1 MVEPHRI
8 DALPVVAIVAFLVM
22 WLHSLTA
29 LGNGTGRPWVM
40 HSPWRYWGPPAIAA
54 AMLFVVGVCIWRR
67 SRLGAWVRSAIAG
80 AVGMVPALLFA
91 LIPGLFAGVLIL
103 GLWNSK
109 PDVSGHRGPADWFTR
124 PDNYGGDP
132 VALALLVA
140 GPIALAIATAM
151 APALA
156 DLLKTHIWR
165 QPAKQ
170 PTPLST
176 TVSGVSTGAT
186 VLVAMAFA
194 GWVVTERT
202 SEERAR
208 TSVLTQSRRHGLTE
222 QGGGAN
228 LALLDAARRGSV
240 DDIEALLLSDVSPD
254 VADNSGRT
262 TLILAADGCHPDA
275 VRVLGRHHVSVA
287 REDRQGLDAL
297 AHAFGTRKG
306 PECDQTIEALSF
318 LGGLPHRDV
327 LCARLV
333 EAAAGGDTARTDV
346 LIHVARQNYMED
358 LLPIGYASAVRSGH
372 LDTSRRIAAYYP
384 PYKSLTTST
393 ATCSP

>member
-1 MVEPHRI
+1 
-8 DALPVVAIVAFLVM
+8 
-22 WLHSLTA
+22 
-29 LGNGTGRPWVM
+29 
-40 HSPWRYWGPPAIAA
+40 
-54 AMLFVVGVCIWRR
+54 MLFVVGVCMWRR

-80 AVGMVPALLFA
+80 VVGMVPALLFA

-103 GLWNSK
+103 GLWNST

-132 VALALLVA
+132 VALTLLVA

-151 APALA
+151 ARALA
-156 DLLKTHIWR
+156 HLLETRIWR
-165 QPAKQ
+165 QPTKP
-170 PTPLST
+170 PTPLSI

-194 GWVVTERT
+194 GLVVPERT

-208 TSVLTQSRRHGLTE
+208 TSVLTQLRRHALIE

-240 DDIEALLLSDVSPD
+240 DDIEALLLSDLSPD
-254 VADNSGRT
+254 VADSSGRT

-275 VRVLGRHHVSVA
+275 VLVLGRHHVSVA
-287 REDRQGLDAL
+287 QEDRQGLDAL

-333 EAAAGGDTARTDV
+333 EAAAGGDTARTEV
-346 LIHVARQNYMED
+346 LVNVARKHYMED
-358 LLPIGYASAVRSGH
+358 LLAIGYASAVRSGH
-372 LDTSRRIAAYYP
+372 LDTSRRIAAYGYG
-384 PYKSLTTST
+384 PYKSPTTGT

>member
-156 DLLKTHIWR
+156 DLLSSRPRCRPRCPECPPGPRSWSRWR
-165 QPAKQ
+165 SRDGSSLNELPR
-170 PTPLST
+170 S
-176 TVSGVSTGAT
+176 V
-186 VLVAMAFA
+186 
-194 GWVVTERT
+194 
-202 SEERAR
+202 RAR
-208 TSVLTQSRRHGLTE
+208 
-222 QGGGAN
+222 
-228 LALLDAARRGSV
+228 
-240 DDIEALLLSDVSPD
+240 VS
-254 VADNSGRT
+254 
-262 TLILAADGCHPDA
+262 
-275 VRVLGRHHVSVA
+275 
-287 REDRQGLDAL
+287 
-297 AHAFGTRKG
+297 
-306 PECDQTIEALSF
+306 
-318 LGGLPHRDV
+318 
-327 LCARLV
+327 
-333 EAAAGGDTARTDV
+333 
-346 LIHVARQNYMED
+346 
-358 LLPIGYASAVRSGH
+358 
-372 LDTSRRIAAYYP
+372 
-384 PYKSLTTST
+384 
-393 ATCSP
+393 